1 MASHSHSSGMRP
13 RRAGPERDLGTWI
26 PVGFNT
32 PKIFLLPVF
41 THPVNATVWGA
52 VLWRGGPQTPQGH
65 STHWH
70 PPTGRSWRW
79 VQALSPPPQASPTGR
94 HMKMGDLS
102 AGACV
107 LVAELAAWFQF
118 AGSAGA
124 RWEPRALQ
132 GVTPRGGSRPCSHS
146 MGVVAAPAAVPKP
159 RTWPGFGWDTP
170 TLPSHRLRGSSACR
184 AQAWRSN
191 RGDTGGAPG

>member
-32 PKIFLLPVF
+32 PELFLLPVF
-41 THPVNATVWGA
+41 APTFSTAWGA

-79 VQALSPPPQASPTGR
+79 VQALSPPPSLPRRTTHENGR
-94 HMKMGDLS
+94 FKCWGLRFGCRARGLVSICWKCRGAVGTACAAGGDP
-102 AGACV
+102 AGG
-107 LVAELAAWFQF
+107 EQ
-118 AGSAGA
+118 
-124 RWEPRALQ
+124 ALQ
-132 GVTPRGGSRPCSHS
+132 PLHGGGGSTRCCPQAQD
-146 MGVVAAPAAVPKP
+146 VAGFWLGHPHAPIPQA
-159 RTWPGFGWDTP
+159 PGQ
-170 TLPSHRLRGSSACR
+170 LRMQGSSLAE
-184 AQAWRSN
+184 Q
-191 RGDTGGAPG
+191 